1 LIRVDTKRDTGS
13 AVGVTTTDA
22 VRGGATGAAAA
33 VEDTGV
39 AERAT
44 GVAAAECMVDAKDG
58 SRAATKRGPSRR
70 LSRAVESK
78 AGALT
83 VAGVGL
89 VFADVKPSPGR
100 EVAPPRCRRW
110 VPGVSGVAGV
120 LAGPVDEVEVNE
132 VRAAVVAADADE
144 PVIVL
149 VCGPPELL
157 PGAFCGP
164 R

>member
-1 LIRVDTKRDTGS
+1 
-13 AVGVTTTDA
+13 
-22 VRGGATGAAAA
+22 
-33 VEDTGV
+33 
-39 AERAT
+39 
-44 GVAAAECMVDAKDG
+44 MVDAKDG
-58 SRAATKRGPSRR
+58 TRAATKRGPSRR

-83 VAGVGL
+83 VAGVRL
-89 VFADVKPSPGR
+89 VFADVKPGSGR
-100 EVAPPRCRRW
+100 EVAPPLCRRW

-120 LAGPVDEVEVNE
+120 LAGPVDEVEVDG

-144 PVIVL
+144 PVLVL